1 MIPGVPGHLQQ
12 LGSGRPRKVE
22 WLYLIPSGA
31 VRQVH
36 LESFVDEAVETFSL
50 CVCIFL
56 GDIACR
62 LEHRI
67 YLCMLS
73 CDCSKHVVAPY
84 LE

>member
-1 MIPGVPGHLQQ
+1 MIPGVPSHLQR

-36 LESFVDEAVETFSL
+36 LESFVDEAVETFAL
-50 CVCIFL
+50 CVCIFW

-62 LEHRI
+62 LAR
-67 YLCMLS
+67 LAKMVVLS
-73 CDCSKHVVAPY
+73 LAMS
-84 LE
+84 L